1 MAERELKSYYEVV
14 IEEVRRN
21 AMFFWGDSIVADR
34 AIIKGDDVIVLV
46 SGAKTRLS
54 QKRWGKS

>member
-1 MAERELKSYYEVV
+1 MQC
-14 IEEVRRN
+14 
-21 AMFFWGDSIVADR
+21 FFGVDSIVADR
-34 AIIKGDDVIVLV
+34 AIIKGDDVILLV

>member
-1 MAERELKSYYEVV
+1 MQC
-14 IEEVRRN
+14 
-21 AMFFWGDSIVADR
+21 FFLGDSIVADR
-34 AIIKGDDVIVLV
+34 AIINWDDVVVLV